1 MTEISF
7 LPFYSADATTKLAR
21 ALFTNAK
28 VSFILFL
35 FSQAKRYS
43 LITSIFLR
51 QNFVD
56 RKIRIIFAYEF
67 IPHLREGNRKTQ
79 AIEALRFL
87 LL

>member
-1 MTEISF
+1 MWNNAVY
-7 LPFYSADATTKLAR
+7 LPETPIVYIILPKSIRNR
-21 ALFTNAK
+21 A
-28 VSFILFL
+28 S
-35 FSQAKRYS
+35 S
-43 LITSIFLR
+43 SIFLR

-56 RKIRIIFAYEF
+56 SKIRIIFAYEF

>member
-1 MTEISF
+1 MGKNH
-7 LPFYSADATTKLAR
+7 A
-21 ALFTNAK
+21 
-28 VSFILFL
+28 
-35 FSQAKRYS
+35 SQYANFGSLLAKRYS
-43 LITSIFLR
+43 LTASIFFSC

-56 RKIRIIFAYEF
+56 SKIRIIFAYEF